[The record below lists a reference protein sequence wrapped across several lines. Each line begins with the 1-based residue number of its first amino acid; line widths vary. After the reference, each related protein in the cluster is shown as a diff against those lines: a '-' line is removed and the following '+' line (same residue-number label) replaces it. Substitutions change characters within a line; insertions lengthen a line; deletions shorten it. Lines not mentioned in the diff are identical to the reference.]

1 METKTKVIIGVSV
14 ALVVITAFAT
24 KKYWLP
30 KKVETAPGKPETAPG
45 TGGVLPK
52 PTTPKPSSYD
62 VTTDKDY
69 AAKMV
74 VLKGL
79 FNKTMGADVAGSV
92 INKGDNYNKLAT
104 FFLPISLSDLKIYS
118 NAKMTDS
125 NSPINIGKA
134 DIIRNKYPDEFSQI
148 QALVSMFSRG
158 VDGSFSINQ
167 LPNGSLSNI

>member
-14 ALVVITAFAT
+14 ALVITAFAT

-30 KKVETAPGKPETAPG
+30 TAPEKPETAPG

-52 PTTPKPSSYD
+52 PTPTPKPSYD

-79 FNKTMGADVAGSV
+79 FNTMGAGTAGSN
-92 INKGDNYNKLAT
+92 IDKGGNYNKLAT
-104 FFLPISLSDLKIYS
+104 LFLPISLSDLKIYS
-118 NAKMTDS
+118 TAKMTDP

>member
-14 ALVVITAFAT
+14 ALVITAFAT

-30 KKVETAPGKPETAPG
+30 KKVETAPEKPETAPG

-52 PTTPKPSSYD
+52 PTPTPKPSYD